1 MSEDIVMKY
10 CAFLRGINVGGV
22 KLKSTEQ
29 KEWFEKLGFVDVST
43 VLATGNIIFSSPLD
57 IEEVKTQLENLPV
70 KAFVKRAEQVEKAL
84 TQQPLTPKDEH
95 HIYIFIAEWDFAKQA
110 RVEFESV
117 EHDPSEQVAIVEDL
131 FYWQVEKG
139 KTLDTP
145 FSKILGKKKYKEEF
159 TSRNINTLE
168 KIVKKL

>member
-1 MSEDIVMKY
+1 
-10 CAFLRGINVGGV
+10 
-22 KLKSTEQ
+22 
-29 KEWFEKLGFVDVST
+29 
-43 VLATGNIIFSSPLD
+43 
-57 IEEVKTQLENLPV
+57 
-70 KAFVKRAEQVEKAL
+70 
-84 TQQPLTPKDEH
+84 
-95 HIYIFIAEWDFAKQA
+95 IFIAESDFAKQA